1 MNPGPAPGAASA
13 RLPRAALAP
22 RGPVL
27 TRLAL
32 LKLRGVVRK
41 QLRRLRTPT
50 GILFAFVGVGLAASW
65 IVSLSF
71 GAMAAG
77 SHGAPVP
84 QPHLV
89 RLLLFMFLVVNVF
102 AHLGQ
107 RGLYLQPAELDL
119 LLSAPVSRA
128 RILGHRLMCAF
139 GRATA
144 GAVLLGA
151 AASFRVP
158 TATGAFLGALCLTVG
173 LTLLGQGVSLAA
185 AQVERWVP
193 LRLLDVAGKI
203 GVALVAAAFVAL
215 ALAPPSFDD
224 LNLLELAQSP
234 VLGVLTWPLE
244 PLVATFLAATPGAAL
259 SNGLPLLGLMAVFF
273 ELLRRWSFDWRE
285 VAVTTSGRL
294 GARIARARRLGTGA
308 SAANVSRWAARRRIP
323 WVVGRG
329 PLGAVFWRKS
339 ASILRRARVTLL
351 FAGLTLAL
359 GVGGLLAV
367 TREFEHDTGWAASL
381 LIVFGSVYLTGGLRF
396 DLREDLDRIEELKAW
411 PLSSRRLFLALLVPQ
426 ITVVGGFLALGCVI
440 LTVVGG
446 GGPIPLACALAFLPV
461 FLTGWVATDNLF
473 FLLWP
478 VRIVPGADG
487 MLQDVGRTSILFLCR
502 GVVAGGVLALSALLG
517 WGAFRLSAGSGL
529 GEDLRLLL
537 ATPAVLA
544 GLGVWAAV
552 ALRLGGRALARFDP
566 SRLES

>member
-1 MNPGPAPGAASA
+1 MSVGGGPVGVLHSD
-13 RLPRAALAP
+13 ALAP

-32 LKLRGVVRK
+32 LKLRGVLRK

-65 IVSLSF
+65 VVSLSL
-71 GAMAAG
+71 GSMAANA
-77 SHGAPVP
+77 HGAPVP
-84 QPHLV
+84 EPHLV
-89 RLLLFMFLVVNVF
+89 RLLLLAFLVVNVF

-128 RILGHRLMCAF
+128 RILGHRLLCAF
-139 GRATA
+139 GRAAA
-144 GAVLLGA
+144 GALLLGA

-158 TATGAFLGALCLTVG
+158 TATGAFLGALCLTIG
-173 LTLLGQGVSLAA
+173 LTLLGQAVSLAA

-193 LRLLDVAGKI
+193 MRLLDSVGKV

-215 ALAPPSFDD
+215 ALAPPSFED
-224 LNLLELAQSP
+224 LNLLELASSDA
-234 VLGVLTWPLE
+234 LKTLTWPLE
-244 PLVATFLAATPGAAL
+244 PLAATFLAATPVAAL
-259 SNGLPLLGLMAVFF
+259 ANGLPLLGLMALLF
-273 ELLRRWSFDWRE
+273 EIVRRWSFDWRE
-285 VAVTTSGRL
+285 VAVSTSGRL

-308 SAANVSRWAARRRIP
+308 SAASVSRWAARRRIP

-329 PLGAVFWRKS
+329 PMGAVFWRKS
-339 ASILRRARVTLL
+339 ASILRRARVTLM

-359 GVGGLLAV
+359 GVGGLLAL
-367 TREFEHDTGWAASL
+367 TREVEHDPGWAAAL
-381 LIVFGSVYLTGGLRF
+381 LVVFGSVYLTGGLRF

-411 PLSSRRLFLALLVPQ
+411 PLSSGRLFLALLVPQ
-426 ITVVGGFLALGCVI
+426 IAVVGGFLGLGCVI

-446 GGPIPLACALAFLPV
+446 GGPIPLICGLAFLPV
-461 FLTGWVATDNLF
+461 FLVAWVATDNLF

-502 GVVAGGVLALSALLG
+502 SAVAGAALGAAALLG
-517 WGAFRLSAGSGL
+517 WGVFWLTSDSGL
-529 GEDLRLLL
+529 GEDQRLLL
-537 ATPAVLA
+537 ATPAVLV